1 MPRFQRRFAIEPD
14 GPERLLISWEGN
26 FFYPQRNIQVY
37 LDGQVVGAIPNRAAL
52 QAGETLR
59 LPDGQVL
66 EVQMIGGRIHPF
78 LGGQSLADL
87 EHPRRARNQLAILYV
102 LMGVMN
108 LVGSV
113 GYWLN
118 GVAAPLWLRLALLA
132 LAGGYAVLGWLARSR
147 PAAWVFALGALLALP
162 DVALIQYGGH
172 SASLGLILWGLL
184 VGGLS
189 LEQVRQK

>member
-1 MPRFQRRFAIEPD
+1 MPRFQRRYALEPD

-26 FFYPQRNIQVY
+26 LFYPQRNIQVY
-37 LDGQVVGAIPNRAAL
+37 LDGRLLGALPDRAAL

-59 LPDGQVL
+59 LPDGRPL
-66 EVQMIGGRIHPF
+66 EVQMMGSRIHPF
-78 LGGQSLADL
+78 LNGQSLADL
-87 EHPRRARNQLAILYV
+87 EHPRRARNQLAILYG
-102 LMGVMN
+102 LMGLMN
-108 LVGSV
+108 LIGTI

-118 GVAAPLWLRLALLA
+118 GLAAPLWLRLALLA
-132 LAGGYAVLGWLARSR
+132 LAGGFAALSWLARRR
-147 PAAWVFALGALLALP
+147 PAAWVFVIGALLALP

-189 LEQVRQK
+189 LEQARHA